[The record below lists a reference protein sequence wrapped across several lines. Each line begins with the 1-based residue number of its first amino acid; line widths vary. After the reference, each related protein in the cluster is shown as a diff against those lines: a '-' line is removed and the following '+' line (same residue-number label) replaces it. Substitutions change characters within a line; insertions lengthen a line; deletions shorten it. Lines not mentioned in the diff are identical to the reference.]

1 MEGWSQPAWFEH
13 SLLDPCL
20 LACLPDVKL
29 LLSNHVERRD
39 NSCRYTEA
47 SASVE
52 AAVRVLNPGAE
63 VIKTTR
69 SEVPIELMLRTRKFD
84 LADTSRSAGWLQRIR
99 GQNKEAGGLIITQH
113 AVVF

>member
-1 MEGWSQPAWFEH
+1 MRGINLHGFNVPF
-13 SLLDPCL
+13 LT
-20 LACLPDVKL
+20 LACSPGVKVV
-29 LLSNHVERRD
+29 LSNQVEHD

-69 SEVPIELMLRTRKFD
+69 AQVPIELVLRTGKFD
-84 LADTSRSAGWLQRIR
+84 LADASNGAGWLQRIR
-99 GQNKEAGGLIITQH
+99 GQNKEVWDSDTHTRGR
-113 AVVF
+113 V